1 MKDSFL
7 QIVKDASRSSLAVLA
22 ILGLLQPFGL
32 NASEGR
38 MLIIGITIINFLCNI
53 IIALFLQPIKDFKI
67 RLACGNIIFIPVFS
81 TVYIMF
87 HSYSQNHC
95 FWDCDLMTYLKVCM
109 WVSFVGVFILVMD
122 IFRYRNDKLQREL
135 EEVRAINALL
145 EEREM
150 ERDKNNDSIEAN
162 TSETDSSSITIQG
175 NTASSQLQ
183 VSPSDIVYIESLSN
197 YADIWYM
204 HEGERKHATL
214 RITMKQLREQLSGYP
229 YLTSCHRAYIV
240 NIDYVVSLSSR
251 TTGNYQLQLL
261 GFDKQIPVS
270 KSNTNEIKMALQ
282 KLSR

>member
-1 MKDSFL
+1 
-7 QIVKDASRSSLAVLA
+7 
-22 ILGLLQPFGL
+22 
-32 NASEGR
+32 
-38 MLIIGITIINFLCNI
+38 
-53 IIALFLQPIKDFKI
+53 
-67 RLACGNIIFIPVFS
+67 
-81 TVYIMF
+81 
-87 HSYSQNHC
+87 
-95 FWDCDLMTYLKVCM
+95 M

-214 RITMKQLREQLSGYP
+214 RITMKQLREQLSDYP

-240 NIDYVVSLSSR
+240 NINYVVSLSSR

-282 KLSR
+282 KTA